1 MSDSFALDNRS
12 RWRAVVFDMDD
23 TLYPERQF
31 VLSGFR
37 AVANWLEPRAG
48 LPADQCFAELQLL
61 YASGVRGDTFDR
73 WLTGHGL
80 PATWAPDMV
89 EVYREHDPLLD
100 PFPGVTELLARLRV
114 TCRLGLLS
122 DGYLAVQRRK
132 LAALG
137 LADQFDAVVFS
148 DAWGRA
154 AWKPSTRPFLEAL
167 ALLDTPAATAVYV
180 ADNPAK
186 DFLGARQIGMGTIW
200 LRRPAGEYAHLE
212 PPSPAHAPD
221 LIVASLDELESI
233 LAQPENN

>member
-48 LPADQCFAELQLL
+48 LPADRCLAELQSF
-61 YASGVRGDTFDR
+61 YEAGVRGDTFDR
-73 WLTGHGL
+73 WLTGHGF
-80 PATWAPDMV
+80 PTTWAPGMV
-89 EVYREHDPLLD
+89 EVYRDHEPLLD
-100 PFPGVTELLARLRV
+100 PFPGVRELLARLRLSV
-114 TCRLGLLS
+114 KLGLLS

-167 ALLDTPAATAVYV
+167 RLLDTPATAAIYV

-200 LRRPAGEYAHLE
+200 LRRPGGEYALLE

-221 LIVASLDELESI
+221 LTVASLDELESI
-233 LAQPENN
+233 LAQSEKN